1 MHTLVLVD
9 DDPAVRDIFSTFLKK
24 SEYQVHVVSG
34 GKECLNLLK
43 TTVPDLIL
51 LDIMM
56 EPMDGWETL
65 NAIKLNQAT
74 RTIPVIMLT
83 GKQPTYNEIIHYGGR
98 VEDYMM
104 KPMDF
109 KAFMHSLTAFFERHS
124 SRQREAQRL
133 QKEGFDP
140 VLIDEY
146 YQLART
152 SAISEN
158 IRQRFGKTWRV
169 NDNDYRMR
177 KDRLH
182 QLQVALRLPVTDPD
196 TNRQAERRNPNHG
209 TMHK

>member
-34 GKECLNLLK
+34 GKECLDLLK

-65 NAIKLNQAT
+65 NAIKKNPAT

-83 GKQPTYNEIIHYGGR
+83 GKQPTYNEIIHYGGW

-109 KAFMHSLTAFFERHS
+109 KTLEQSLATFFERDSQMH
-124 SRQREAQRL
+124 RHVGQL

-140 VLIDEY
+140 VLIREY
-146 YQLART
+146 YQLARI
-152 SAISEN
+152 SAIIEH
-158 IRQRFGKTWRV
+158 IRQHLGKIWRL
-169 NDNDYRMR
+169 NDADYRIR
-177 KDRLH
+177 KERLH
-182 QLQVALRLPVTDPD
+182 QLQVTLRLPVSGQGTD
-196 TNRQAERRNPNHG
+196 RQAENKPSDNG
-209 TMHK
+209 ANDA

>member
-24 SEYQVHVVSG
+24 SEYQVHTVSG
-34 GKECLNLLK
+34 GKECLDLLK

-65 NAIKLNQAT
+65 NAIKKNPAT

-83 GKQPTYNEIIHYGGR
+83 GKQPTYNEIIHYGGW
-98 VEDYMM
+98 VEGYMM

-109 KAFMHSLTAFFERHS
+109 KTFEQSLAVFFERDSQMH
-124 SRQREAQRL
+124 RDVGQM

-140 VLIDEY
+140 VLIHEY
-146 YQLART
+146 YQLVRI
-152 SAISEN
+152 SAIIEH
-158 IRQRFGKTWRV
+158 IRQHFGKTWRL
-169 NDNDYRMR
+169 NDADYRIR
-177 KDRLH
+177 KERLH
-182 QLQVALRLPVTDPD
+182 QLQAMFRRPVSDQD
-196 TNRQAERRNPNHG
+196 TNRQAGRRNPNHG